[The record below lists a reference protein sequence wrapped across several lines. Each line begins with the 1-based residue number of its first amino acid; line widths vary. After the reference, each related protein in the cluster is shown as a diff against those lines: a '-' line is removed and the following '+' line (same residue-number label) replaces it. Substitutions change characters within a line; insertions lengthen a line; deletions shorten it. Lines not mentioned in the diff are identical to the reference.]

1 MTDHQPQVAVLGA
14 VNLSCVRLKDDIYE
28 IIFKMVEEN
37 PRDVG
42 HDMDGLSIVYGDES
56 LSRLYENSRN
66 SSDQLPAQSGIVKRA
81 VALGRYLQNP
91 LAMVATL
98 CGTRKRNLI
107 LETQSF

>member
-1 MTDHQPQVAVLGA
+1 MMDFLLVCIEYIHFIFSLLHFMLILFDPCHYQ
-14 VNLSCVRLKDDIYE
+14 

-66 SSDQLPAQSGIVKRA
+66 SSDQLPAQSGIMF
-81 VALGRYLQNP
+81 P
-91 LAMVATL
+91 T
-98 CGTRKRNLI
+98 
-107 LETQSF
+107 F